1 MAIERKFRVIY
12 PDNFNFQK
20 VYLEVMENLPY
31 GITVEEINPP
41 EAKNLKEPIEL
52 KRTLTDLDIQKY
64 RELLGGG
71 RR

>member
-41 EAKNLKEPIEL
+41 EVKNWQRPIEL
-52 KRTLTDLDIQKY
+52 RRTLTDLDIQKY

>member
-20 VYLEVMENLPY
+20 VYREAMENLP
-31 GITVEEINPP
+31 VEISIVEIDPP

-52 KRTLTDLDIQKY
+52 KRALTDLDIQKY
-64 RELLGGG
+64 RELLGGC

>member
-1 MAIERKFRVIY
+1 MAIERKFKVTY
-12 PDNFNFQK
+12 PDDFNFQK

-31 GITVEEINPP
+31 GINVEEINLT
-41 EAKNLKEPIEL
+41 EVNNWQRPIEL

-64 RELLGGG
+64 REMLGGV